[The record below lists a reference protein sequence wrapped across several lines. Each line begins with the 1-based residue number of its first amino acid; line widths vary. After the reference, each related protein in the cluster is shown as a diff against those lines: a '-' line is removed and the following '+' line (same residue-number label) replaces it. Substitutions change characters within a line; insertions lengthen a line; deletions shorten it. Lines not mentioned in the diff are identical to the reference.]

1 MSVFIG
7 GSAYNMVRDIADGF
21 ILVSERTFKGYARK
35 DITDF
40 VMEAERLLREVRSG
54 QPPLSDTVLI
64 QKRQRRM
71 QRLLQAM
78 TMANAAA
85 SRRA

>member
-1 MSVFIG
+1 MSVFLG
-7 GSAYNMVRDIADGF
+7 GSAYNMVRDVADGY
-21 ILVSERTFKGYARK
+21 ILVTERTFKLYTRK
-35 DITDF
+35 DLMEF
-40 VMEAERLLREVRSG
+40 VMEAERLLREFRAN
-54 QPPLSDTVLI
+54 QPPLTDTVLT

-71 QRLLQAM
+71 QRMVQVM

>member
-7 GSAYNMVRDIADGF
+7 GSAYNMVRDVAEGY

-35 DITDF
+35 DLMEF
-40 VMEAERLLREVRSG
+40 VMESERLLREVRSA
-54 QPPLSDTVLI
+54 QVPLTETILA

-71 QRLLQAM
+71 QRLVQAM

-85 SRRA
+85 ARR